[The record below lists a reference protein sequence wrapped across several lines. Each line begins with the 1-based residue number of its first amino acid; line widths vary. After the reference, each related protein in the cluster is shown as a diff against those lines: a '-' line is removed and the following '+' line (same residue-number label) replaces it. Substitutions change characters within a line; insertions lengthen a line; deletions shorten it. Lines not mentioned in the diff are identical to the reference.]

1 MEGKRPFA
9 LFMSFNP
16 TPPQLSNSQFNTQYD
31 YDTTKITEELK
42 EKIARAKLRGAK
54 PRVPPEIRNSTD
66 PNIKAVLT
74 AMNRCY
80 RNDPGLRPSSREIA
94 DYLQSQLDALESSEL
109 DKVP

>member
-1 MEGKRPFA
+1 MIQTNTSSTFK
-9 LFMSFNP
+9 LLI
-16 TPPQLSNSQFNTQYD
+16 QYTQYD
-31 YDTTKITEELK
+31 YDTKKITEELK

-66 PNIKAVLT
+66 PSIKAVLT